1 MLIEYVKKIYHQ
13 IKSSHYHNNKRER
26 LLFFVL
32 FYFLGVISNKPLH
45 LFCSYFKLLLYTFV
59 YKILRYKNSEDFNG
73 EYKLVLCVRTDL
85 CMGKGKI
92 AAQCGHASIGAYA
105 DSVRNNNPYVYK
117 WFNDGQKK
125 VVLKINDYDEMRE
138 IKKQAKLKGVNT
150 HVTIDAGRTQIPS
163 GSCTVIAVG
172 PGPEP
177 LLDKITGH
185 LKLL

>member
-1 MLIEYVKKIYHQ
+1 MSIEYVKRLFHQ
-13 IKSSHYHNNKRER
+13 IKLSHYHNNKSDR
-26 LLFFVL
+26 LFYFLL

-45 LFCSYFKLLLYTFV
+45 LFYSYLKLLFYTFV
-59 YKILRYKNSEDFNG
+59 FKILKVRSSEDFNG

-85 CMGKGKI
+85 SMGKGKI

-105 DSVRNNNPYVYK
+105 DSVKNNNPYVYK

-138 IKKQAKLKGVNT
+138 IKKQAKLKGVYT
-150 HVTIDAGRTQIPS
+150 HVTVDAGRTQIPS
-163 GSCTVIAVG
+163 GSCTVIALG

-177 LLDKITGH
+177 ILDKITGH

>member
-125 VVLKINDYDEMRE
+125 VVLKIN
-138 IKKQAKLKGVNT
+138 
-150 HVTIDAGRTQIPS
+150 GRTQIPS